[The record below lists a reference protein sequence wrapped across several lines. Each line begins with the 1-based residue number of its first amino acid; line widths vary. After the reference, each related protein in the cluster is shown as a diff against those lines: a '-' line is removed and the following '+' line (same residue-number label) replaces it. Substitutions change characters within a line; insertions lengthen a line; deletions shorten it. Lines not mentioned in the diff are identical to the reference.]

1 MKSDEIEPDEIDSN
15 DDKALDID
23 HPETD
28 PNSDKDDD
36 ENENENEIE
45 VTQNLNF
52 NFVPYN
58 ESIVITG
65 AQGSGKSYLANT
77 LLQNLHGVNVFV
89 WDFNHAFHDS
99 RSVLVNHL
107 DEMTEMF
114 REYKQGKYILQ
125 DYDKEEN
132 QFRRFCKF
140 AFHTGNCVVIID
152 EAHNYVT
159 KQKILKE
166 YNQLILSGRP
176 RGISV
181 ISISTRP
188 ATLPNNVL
196 TNAKH
201 VFAFRLNIE
210 SDVKFLESWM
220 GSGVWQLV
228 GADKRSKHQDLP
240 EIPEHS
246 FYYRNHEESDGQ
258 VGKV

>member
-1 MKSDEIEPDEIDSN
+1 MNSDEIEPDANDSQEET
-15 DDKALDID
+15 LDID
-23 HPETD
+23 HPEKID
-28 PNSDKDDD
+28 PKSDIEESEEEK
-36 ENENENEIE
+36 EIE
-45 VTQNLNF
+45 VTQNLDF

-65 AQGSGKSYLANT
+65 AQGSGKSYLANV

-107 DEMTEMF
+107 DDMMEMF
-114 REYKQGKYILQ
+114 REYKKGKYILQ
-125 DYDKEEN
+125 DYDKEED

-152 EAHNYVT
+152 EAHNYNT
-159 KQKILKE
+159 KQKIIKE

-181 ISISTRP
+181 VSISTRP

-220 GSGVWQLV
+220 GSEVWQLV
-228 GADKRSKHQDLP
+228 AKNKRSKHQEMP
-240 EIPEHS
+240 EIAEHS
-246 FYYRNHEESDGQ
+246 FFYRNHDNPEGQ